1 MKWFL
6 NFQKKL
12 ERYNTTEF
20 KAFYREYRG
29 YKIYGE
35 NITYPYE
42 KTESKLTCKN
52 GESSLAFENKYFNEE
67 IATLEDEKHCL
78 NINYQKESDIDL
90 DVGKCEDYL
99 ILDSSKKDGIECGYL
114 EYNINLASKRKVN
127 YKTCSLFNFNLFS
140 KVAKIDKSELFDEHF
155 VEKLIHKMDKKERI
169 ESFTGEIYNSKGEK
183 IKYDSKTDKIIIEDS
198 GYMINASK
206 YLFILTLILF

>member
-1 MKWFL
+1 M
-6 NFQKKL
+6 
-12 ERYNTTEF
+12 
-20 KAFYREYRG
+20 
-29 YKIYGE
+29 
-35 NITYPYE
+35 
-42 KTESKLTCKN
+42 
-52 GESSLAFENKYFNEE
+52 
-67 IATLEDEKHCL
+67 
-78 NINYQKESDIDL
+78 
-90 DVGKCEDYL
+90 
-99 ILDSSKKDGIECGYL
+99 